1 MGNKPTYEELEQR
14 LKELDQELAEQKW
27 LENILKESEEKFKNL
42 AENSPNMIFINQR
55 GRVVYANKKCEET
68 MGYNKEEFYS
78 PEFDFLCLIAP
89 ESIDLIRRNFKRHM
103 QGEEVAP
110 YEYSLLTREGGE
122 FESII
127 TTRLIDYAGETAI
140 MGIITDI
147 SKRKRAEKALQISEE
162 RYRSLIENINLGI
175 TLIDSDYNI
184 VMTNTAQ
191 GQLFNKDCDAFVGK
205 KCYREFEK
213 KDNVCAYCPGRQA
226 MSSGLPE
233 EIETVGVLDDG
244 SYFQAW
250 VRAFPTFGPD
260 NKTTGFIEII
270 ENITKRKQTEEEL
283 KSAYQ
288 TTRNILDKAPFGI
301 YVVNSH
307 GNIDYVNPAMLELAG
322 ATYYQFKHLNVIN
335 LPTYQKLGISEKIK
349 GGLNGK
355 YFKMKGVKYKSY
367 YGNKTTIRNFIG
379 IPLKEKGEKKLL
391 MIIEDITET
400 MRTEKAL
407 KKREGELESKTASLE
422 EVNTALR
429 VMLKKK
435 EEVKTEVEEKVLSN
449 VTELVLPY
457 LEKLKRSKLDVTQQ
471 TYLTIL
477 ESNLN
482 DITSSF
488 SYKLSSNY
496 LNLTPTEIRVAN
508 LIRHGNST
516 KEIAELMC
524 LSKKTIDFHRNNI
537 REKLG
542 IKNQKANLRTHLTS
556 LPKH

>member
-1 MGNKPTYEELEQR
+1 MGNKPTYKELEQQ
-14 LKELDQELAEQKW
+14 LKQSEQELAEQKW

-42 AENSPNMIFINQR
+42 AENSPNMIFINQK
-55 GRVVYANKKCEET
+55 GRIVYANKKCEET
-68 MGYNKEEFYS
+68 MGYKKEEFYS

-110 YEYSLLTREGGE
+110 FEYSLLTREGGE
-122 FESII
+122 LESII
-127 TTRLIDYAGETAI
+127 TTKLIDYKGETAI
-140 MGIITDI
+140 LGIITDI

-184 VMTNTAQ
+184 IMANTAQ
-191 GQLFNKDCDAFVGK
+191 GKLFNKACDAFVGK

-213 KDNVCAYCPGRQA
+213 RDNVCAYCPGRQA

-244 SYFQAW
+244 SCFLAW
-250 VRAFPTFGPD
+250 IRAFPTFGSD
-260 NKTTGFIEII
+260 NKVTGFIEII
-270 ENITKRKQTEEEL
+270 EDITERKQTEEEL

-288 TTRNILDKAPFGI
+288 TTRNILNKAPFGI
-301 YVVNSH
+301 YVVNSQGH
-307 GNIDYVNPAMLELAG
+307 IDYVNPAMLELAG
-322 ATYYQFKHLNVIN
+322 DTYQQFKNLNVIN
-335 LPTYQKLGISEKIK
+335 LSTYQKMGISEKIE
-349 GGLNGK
+349 GGLKGK
-355 YFKMKGVKYKSY
+355 YFKMEGVKYKSY

-400 MRTEKAL
+400 KRTEKAL
-407 KKREGELESKTASLE
+407 KKREGELESKTTSLE

-449 VTELVLPY
+449 VKELVMPY
-457 LEKLKRSKLDVTQQ
+457 LEKLKRSKLNVTQN

-556 LPKH
+556 LP